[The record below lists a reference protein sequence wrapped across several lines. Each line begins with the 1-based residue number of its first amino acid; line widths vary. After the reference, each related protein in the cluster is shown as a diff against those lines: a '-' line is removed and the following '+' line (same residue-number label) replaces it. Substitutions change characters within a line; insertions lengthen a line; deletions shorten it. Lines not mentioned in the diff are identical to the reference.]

1 MPGIVYIHCKSVKT
15 LESPVTRPTTRP
27 PRAPLTRERILRAA
41 IALADQDSIEAL
53 TMRHLGRRLGVEA
66 MSLYNH
72 VTDKDDILDG
82 MVELVTA
89 EFEVPTG
96 APDWRSSIRSG
107 TISAHETL
115 RRHPWASSVIESRAR
130 SGPVRLRLL
139 DATIGV
145 LTGAGFPMPVVI
157 RTLMALDSHTYGFTL
172 QEQAWP
178 FPVEEAPEM
187 AAALAADLP
196 AEYPYMAAMVAF
208 VATTQPG
215 TILEFEFGLDLLL
228 DGLER
233 LLPRG

>member
-1 MPGIVYIHCKSVKT
+1 LAKTSARKS
-15 LESPVTRPTTRP
+15 
-27 PRAPLTRERILRAA
+27 RAPLSRERILQAA
-41 IALADQDSIEAL
+41 IELADEDGIEAL
-53 TMRHLGRRLGVEA
+53 TMRRLGRRLGVEA

-72 VTDKDDILDG
+72 VADKEDILDG
-82 MVELVTA
+82 MVELVTT

-96 APDWRSSIRSG
+96 TPDWRTSIRSC
-107 TISAHETL
+107 TVSAHGVL

-130 SGPVRLRLL
+130 SGPARLRLL

-145 LTGAGFPMPVVI
+145 LAGAGFPMPVVI

-178 FPVEEAPEM
+178 FPVEAAPEM

-196 AEYPYMAAMVAF
+196 DEYPNMAAMVAF
-208 VATTQPG
+208 VATTRPG

-233 LLPRG
+233 LMPKD

>member
-1 MPGIVYIHCKSVKT
+1 LSQPAGRRT
-15 LESPVTRPTTRP
+15 
-27 PRAPLTRERILRAA
+27 RAPLNRERILRAA
-41 IALADQDSIEAL
+41 IALADQDGIEAL
-53 TMRHLGRRLGVEA
+53 TMRRLGRRLGVEA

-82 MVELVTA
+82 MVELITA

-96 APDWRSSIRSG
+96 APDWKSSIRG
-107 TISAHETL
+107 CTVSAHEAL

-130 SGPVRLRLL
+130 TGPVRLGLL

-145 LTGAGFPMPVVI
+145 LTGAGFPLPVVI

-178 FPVEEAPEM
+178 FPVETAPER
-187 AAALAADLP
+187 ATALAADLP
-196 AEYPYMAAMVAF
+196 AEYPNMAAMVAF
-208 VATTQPG
+208 VATTRPG
-215 TILEFEFGLDLLL
+215 AILEFEFGLDLLL

-233 LLPRG
+233 LLPTE

>member
-1 MPGIVYIHCKSVKT
+1 MA
-15 LESPVTRPTTRP
+15 RPTARP
-27 PRAPLTRERILRAA
+27 PRAPLNRERILRAA
-41 IALADQDSIEAL
+41 IALADQDGIEAL
-53 TMRHLGRRLGVEA
+53 TMRRLGRRLGVEA

-96 APDWRSSIRSG
+96 LPGWKSSIRSS
-107 TISAHETL
+107 TISAHEAL

-145 LTGAGFPMPVVI
+145 LTGAGLPMPVVI

-178 FPVEEAPEM
+178 FPVEAAPEM

-196 AEYPYMAAMVAF
+196 AEYPNMAAMVAF
-208 VATTQPG
+208 VATTSPG

-228 DGLER
+228 DGLEQ
-233 LLPRG
+233 LLPQA